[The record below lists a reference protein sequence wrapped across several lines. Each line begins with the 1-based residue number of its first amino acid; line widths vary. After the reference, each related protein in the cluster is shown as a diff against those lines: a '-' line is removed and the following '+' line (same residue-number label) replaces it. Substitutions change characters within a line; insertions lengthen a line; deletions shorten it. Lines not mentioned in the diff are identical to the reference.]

1 MADPVYNSIHTG
13 MNIDDGITAILQ
25 ILALNGIIVSDGN
38 GNFSAKSTTLTDA
51 ELNTIVQAVLDTGLV
66 NVAING
72 Y

>member
-13 MNIDDGITAILQ
+13 SEIDDGVTAALDMSE
-25 ILALNGIIVSDGN
+25 LNGIIVCDGA
-38 GNFSAKSTTLTDA
+38 GNFTAKSTTLTDA